1 LLKPGEFEITFAQG
15 IRVTRKPIGLVF
27 IANKIGR
34 ARLGLAIS
42 KKAVP
47 LAARRNRLKRV
58 IRDMFRQI
66 ASTLPAVDMVIYI
79 QPGGTPL
86 AAPQCREIL
95 LQLWKKVADRCASY

>member
-1 LLKPGEFEITFAQG
+1 LLKPSEFDTTFAQG

-27 IANKIGR
+27 IGNQTGH

-58 IRDMFRQI
+58 IRDMFRQL
-66 ASTLPAVDMVIYI
+66 ASTLPAVDMVIYL
-79 QPGGTPL
+79 QPGAAPL

-95 LQLWKKVADRCASY
+95 QQLWKKVADRCASC